1 MTYIPDKKT
10 QYCALKTLRRKLGG
24 AIGRNCHASFSPQE
38 AVKILSYLDEKFPKP
53 KGYQRPA
60 YEDKV
65 ASRLR
70 T

>member
-1 MTYIPDKKT
+1 MKT
-10 QYCALKTLRRKLGG
+10 NFCALKTLRRKLGG

-53 KGYQRPA
+53 KNVRRPA

-65 ASRLR
+65 LSKLR
-70 T
+70 A